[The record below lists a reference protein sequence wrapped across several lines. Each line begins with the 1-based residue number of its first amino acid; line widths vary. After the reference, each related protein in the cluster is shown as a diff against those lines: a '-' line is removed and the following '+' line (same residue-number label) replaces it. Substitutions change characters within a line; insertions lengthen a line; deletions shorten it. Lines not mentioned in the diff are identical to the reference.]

1 MNLFSN
7 NRRTVNVKLIIIG
20 ALMAP
25 MSVISTSVFSSEK
38 ISDKKIICASLITAI
53 LFKSAKLFH

>member
-25 MSVISTSVFSSEK
+25 MSVISTSVFSVMMP
-38 ISDKKIICASLITAI
+38 TY
-53 LFKSAKLFH
+53 